1 MCSRADTVIALQD
14 QDARLFRRLA
24 GKDADVRVIS
34 PIAKGRRAAEGG
46 QVRSSRL
53 GDLGSSNWVNGQ
65 NLVEF
70 IKGWVKSDAL
80 LKGAELVLG
89 GGICRTLANFAPR
102 QLIDRAVPRYIGS
115 IDRLQ
120 EFFDSCD
127 IFVNPERGGTGIKIK
142 TLDAMAHGVPVL
154 STSAGF
160 VGIESQSRFHAACNT
175 GELIRLVE
183 ELALDPC
190 RVQEVAKA
198 TAAAQATYF
207 KRHRQEMANLLG
219 PVVGKRRFR
228 PRDTGSVRPATES
241 PIVPDYVR
249 DNASSYHFEEFER
262 LWRSTEIQGKRV
274 LEVGSDY
281 HLISARLFQANGAAE
296 VVATNLGDWTS
307 DAPLPEGVKVLVGDV
322 ADLADTVL
330 DLASF
335 DIIYGVAILE
345 HISDLDRVAA
355 ALKRLLKPDC

>member
-1 MCSRADTVIALQD
+1 
-14 QDARLFRRLA
+14 
-24 GKDADVRVIS
+24 
-34 PIAKGRRAAEGG
+34 
-46 QVRSSRL
+46 
-53 GDLGSSNWVNGQ
+53 
-65 NLVEF
+65 
-70 IKGWVKSDAL
+70 
-80 LKGAELVLG
+80 
-89 GGICRTLANFAPR
+89 
-102 QLIDRAVPRYIGS
+102 
-115 IDRLQ
+115 
-120 EFFDSCD
+120 
-127 IFVNPERGGTGIKIK
+127 
-142 TLDAMAHGVPVL
+142 
-154 STSAGF
+154 
-160 VGIESQSRFHAACNT
+160 
-175 GELIRLVE
+175 
-183 ELALDPC
+183 
-190 RVQEVAKA
+190 
-198 TAAAQATYF
+198 
-207 KRHRQEMANLLG
+207 MANLLG

-355 ALKRLLKPDC
+355 ALKRLLKPDGIAYLQERSALAGIARPSRLGEPRGGRAPRSRHDQERATGDGGGLQFRGRKRRNRTRIGLISLQLQRSWPPFSSNKASRRRTPMRSRIMFTIEPASTPAPARTLKRPARLSTPFETFSTLKSSASSTPILKSSYYATALINYSESDLSTLGLRLRLRNKATRVKGGKPRRRRFR